1 MEKSILKSLFILV
14 VLASAGCA
22 PGEVESISGLD
33 SYTVTG
39 GSFSQADSSA
49 LHGSGMVTFTSTLP
63 QLSSRSLSLKASLND
78 TIAMSTV
85 TAVLYSNS
93 TILPASSGVT
103 VKFIRTGA
111 SVSAKIG
118 LNGQVRDVTASNL
131 SFYFPTALD
140 VVIDVHNINTKTRV
154 YVWRRD
160 TMVYSAATADID
172 SENDLSSSLPTQ
184 LANGTING
192 LILENATVTAAQ
204 VSTSKVLD

>member
-39 GSFSQADSSA
+39 GSFSQSDSSIVQGT
-49 LHGSGMVTFTSTLP
+49 GSITFTSSVP
-63 QLSSRSLSLKASLND
+63 NFSSRSMALKASLDNI
-78 TIAMSTV
+78 TLGTV
-85 TAVLYSNS
+85 TAVMYSNS
-93 TILPASSGVT
+93 TVLPSSSGVR

-111 SVSAKIG
+111 SVSMQISV
-118 LNGQVRDVTASNL
+118 NGSTQNVTGGNT
-131 SFYFPTALD
+131 SFFFPTALD
-140 VVIDVHNINTKTRV
+140 VVIDVHNVGTKTRV

-160 TMVYSAATADID
+160 LTAYAPETADID
-172 SENDLSSSLPTQ
+172 SNTDLSGSLPN
-184 LANGTING
+184 AVGNGTLNG
-192 LILENATVTAAQ
+192 VILENATVTAAQ

>member
-39 GSFSQADSSA
+39 GSFSQADSNTVNGT
-49 LHGSGMVTFTSTLP
+49 GSITFTSTVP
-63 QLSSRSLSLKASLND
+63 NLSSRSMTLKASLNNI
-78 TIAMSTV
+78 TLGTV
-85 TAVLYSNS
+85 TAVMYSNS
-93 TILPASSGVT
+93 TVLPSNSGVQ
-103 VKFIRTGA
+103 VKFIRNGA
-111 SVSAKIG
+111 SVAVKISV
-118 LNGQVRDVTASNL
+118 NGTTLDVTGGNT
-131 SFYFPTALD
+131 SFFFPTALD
-140 VVIDVHNINTKTRV
+140 VVIDIHNVGTKTRV

-160 TMVYSAATADID
+160 MTIYSPETADID
-172 SENDLSSSLPTQ
+172 SNSDLSGSLPNA
-184 LANGTING
+184 LAGGTING